1 MSGGRSSQKKSVKY
15 ARIREIIDSV
25 SKKGKLQRKIVSTYL
40 QQLIVAE
47 SMGIAKARAERL
59 MKTSATLTTN
69 EKFSPTGYWKIKK
82 AANKGTRKEQVLSS
96 VVKENGVEVDG
107 EQAVIEAYLEE
118 FDKRLANRKPATGWE
133 TYTDEKMV
141 G

>member
-25 SKKGKLQRKIVSTYL
+25 SKKGKLQRKIVNTYL

-82 AANKGTRKEQVLSS
+82 AANKGTRKEKVLSS
-96 VVKENGVEVDG
+96 VVKENRGRSRWR
-107 EQAVIEAYLEE
+107 ASCY
-118 FDKRLANRKPATGWE
+118 
-133 TYTDEKMV
+133 
-141 G
+141 